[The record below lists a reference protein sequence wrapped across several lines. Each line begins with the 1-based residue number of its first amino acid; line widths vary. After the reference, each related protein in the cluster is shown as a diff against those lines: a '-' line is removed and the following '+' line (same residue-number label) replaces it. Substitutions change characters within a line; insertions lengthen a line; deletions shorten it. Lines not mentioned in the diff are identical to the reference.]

1 MAGIIANSAP
11 ESSAL
16 MRALAAHPEQMADL
30 IETLHRRAQ
39 DADGLLDLLGRLTR
53 QAVRLFDGV
62 RWAGVTAQFD
72 GQPFTA
78 TNTDDQLLIVDEGQY
93 SAHDGPCLRAMRTN
107 LPVRMTTETVGR
119 IWPGLGKI
127 AARVG
132 VRSFLAVPLHADG
145 RSVGALNLYS
155 PRDEVPEPD
164 ADLLTVLTE
173 FADRG
178 LTDYQNSRP
187 FPTAAEAVR
196 RALVQWNVTE
206 RAVKILVAANGFTV
220 DYARDVLRDQAE
232 DWGRSLAEQAAF
244 VVTDNNAAD

>member
-1 MAGIIANSAP
+1 MANIIANTAP

-16 MRALAAHPEQMADL
+16 IRALAAHPDQMADL
-30 IETLHRRAQ
+30 IEALHHRAQ
-39 DADGLLDLLGRLTR
+39 DADDLLDLMGRLSR
-53 QAVRLFDGV
+53 QAVRLLDGV

-72 GQPFTA
+72 DQPFTA
-78 TNTDDQLLIVDEGQY
+78 THTDDQVLIVDEGQY

-107 LPVRMTTETVGR
+107 LPVRMTTEAVGT
-119 IWPGLGKI
+119 IWPRLGQI
-127 AARVG
+127 AAGVG

-155 PRDEVPEPD
+155 SREVPPD
-164 ADLLTVLTE
+164 PDPDLLTVLTE

-187 FPTAAEAVR
+187 FPSAEEAVR
-196 RALVQWNVTE
+196 RALVQWNVIE
-206 RAVKILVAANGFTV
+206 RAVEILVSVNGFTLE
-220 DYARDVLRDQAE
+220 YARDVLRDQAE

-244 VVTDNNAAD
+244 VVTDNSVGD